1 MHQWPSAFDLSII
14 GNISDVETK
23 NKWTVKGVQKLLHMF
38 YLKMVYPHYI
48 KLSFLFVF
56 GV

>member
-23 NKWTVKGVQKLLHMF
+23 NKWTVKGVQKLFHMF
-38 YLKMVYPHYI
+38 
-48 KLSFLFVF
+48 LFENDISSLY
-56 GV
+56 